1 MGGFMLGADALFGG
15 GAGAVCVCHHLDDS
29 GRGAGIQQHRVPS
42 GAGGG
47 SGGGGGGPEL
57 RGCLH
62 PGGGDH
68 YGAPEP
74 QGDGFL
80 PRPGNPGGDPG
91 GDRRGAAG
99 EAGA

>member
-74 QGDGFL
+74 QGDHSL

-91 GDRRGAAG
+91 GDRWRAAG